1 MNGNPFAE
9 VILDGSLIA
18 ALPVALLAGFVSF
31 ASPCVLPLVPG
42 YLGYIT
48 GLTGVDLREQR
59 RGRIFWGV
67 LLFVL
72 GFSLVFVLMSVVL
85 AQLGAFAWF
94 LGQQWIMVVLG
105 ILVVLMGVVFLG
117 GLSWFQRDRKIERR
131 PPPGL
136 WGAPVLGMT
145 FGLGWAPCI
154 GPTFA
159 AVQALAYVD
168 GVSTGKAV
176 VLTLAYCLGLG
187 IPFVL
192 IALALRR
199 GVGAMSFFRRH
210 RLTLQRVGGAVLV
223 LIGLAMA
230 TGVWSA
236 LVSWI
241 QSEFVTDWVMPI

>member
-1 MNGNPFAE
+1 MSGNPFAE
-9 VILDGSLIA
+9 VIMDGSLIA
-18 ALPVALLAGFVSF
+18 AVPVALLAGLASF

-42 YLGYIT
+42 YLGYVT
-48 GLTGVDLREQR
+48 GLTGVDLREQK
-59 RGRIFWGV
+59 RGRVFLGV

-72 GFSLVFVLMSVVL
+72 GFSAVFVLMSVVL
-85 AQLGAFAWF
+85 AQLGALAW
-94 LGQQWIMVVLG
+94 LRGQSWVTVVLG
-105 ILVVLMGVVFLG
+105 LVVAFMGVVFLG
-117 GLSWFQRDRKIERR
+117 GFSWFQRDRKIERR

-136 WGAPVLGMT
+136 WGAPLLGMT

-159 AVQALAYVD
+159 AVQALVYVD
-168 GVSTGKAV
+168 GASTGKAV
-176 VLTLAYCLGLG
+176 ALTLAYCLGLG
-187 IPFVL
+187 VPFLL

-199 GVGAMSFFRRH
+199 GMGALSFFRRH

-236 LVSWI
+236 LVSWV
-241 QSEFVTDWVMPI
+241 QAEFVTDWVMPI